1 MILAEPENYI
11 ISIEDAKEQL
21 ETAKEV
27 VELVERYL
35 KTLDE
40 KYKKSEEFHRGKVF
54 QFFLRETK

>member
-1 MILAEPENYI
+1 MRLAEPENYI

-40 KYKKSEEFHRGKVF
+40 K
-54 QFFLRETK
+54 

>member
-11 ISIEDAKEQL
+11 ISIEDAKKQL

-40 KYKKSEEFHRGKVF
+40 K
-54 QFFLRETK
+54 

>member
-1 MILAEPENYI
+1 MILAKPENYI

-40 KYKKSEEFHRGKVF
+40 E
-54 QFFLRETK
+54 

>member
-11 ISIEDAKEQL
+11 ISVEDAKEQL

-40 KYKKSEEFHRGKVF
+40 K
-54 QFFLRETK
+54 